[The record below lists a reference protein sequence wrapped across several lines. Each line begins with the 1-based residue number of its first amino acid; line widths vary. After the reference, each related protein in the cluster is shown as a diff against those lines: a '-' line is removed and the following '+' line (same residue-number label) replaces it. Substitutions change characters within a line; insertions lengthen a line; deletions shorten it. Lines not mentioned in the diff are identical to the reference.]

1 MEATPMS
8 KPIKPTV
15 NSAQASS
22 VGSADSA
29 LHQSDSKQAAP
40 KWLGK
45 RVGRFRLQSLIG
57 QGAMGRVFR
66 AEDTT
71 LQRRVALKIIALYD
85 RTGQINPHA
94 ERFVTEAR
102 AAAALEHPHVVQIYE
117 AGESGK
123 VCYIAMELVEGGSL
137 GELVDSS
144 GPMDV
149 QRACQLIAEA
159 GEALAAAHAVGVI
172 HRDVK
177 PANLMLSRHGRC
189 KVTDFGLAA
198 FDDEMSN
205 SAVSDRKVGTAL
217 FVAPEV
223 ICGTSAD
230 ERSDLYSLAATLF
243 YLLTGRPPFLAHTR
257 IDAMRAHLE
266 QPVPDINT
274 LRHHL
279 PNGLAQAITKALD
292 KDPGRRFGSMEQFS
306 RLMRVYSIPLSTP
319 APAAAPLA
327 NNISPQLSTPPEPGL
342 SGSGAAISGSFTSSS
357 TLGGFGSIRSF
368 SNDSAHSSGF
378 LPPTPTAR
386 NRLAAS
392 DHLAALSEAAAKIDH
407 LAALAEAAS
416 HSAAFSSAEF
426 DRANDNPSQI
436 PVATIV
442 QDRRRIL
449 GLPLA
454 TFTGIA
460 AGLLIAAVS
469 ITWTLLHTSPPKA
482 NIATAAPIPTPP
494 PVEPILAAERE
505 EPSPSPIAAVAP
517 PVKPTAVL
525 PLVLSPQAAS
535 AVPPGVLQPT
545 DIDAMRRIA
554 DGKDPAHPDEWAV
567 IQGKVLVAGR
577 SGTGKTFH
585 LRFVQPSGTV
595 QFEVICYQ
603 SAGMFEQM
611 DAAFGGDAAKTLL
624 DKTIRVSGK
633 LHVYNGTTVQMVLD
647 TPKRV
652 VIVDKP

>member
-1 MEATPMS
+1 MS
-8 KPIKPTV
+8 KPVKPSG
-15 NSAQASS
+15 NPALASS
-22 VGSADSA
+22 TGAADSV
-29 LHQSDSKQAAP
+29 LRQSDSNQAAP

-45 RVGRFRLQSLIG
+45 RVGRFRLQALIG

-66 AEDTT
+66 AEDAT
-71 LQRRVALKIIALYD
+71 LQRRVAFKIIALYD

-149 QRACQLIAEA
+149 HRACQLTAEA

-189 KVTDFGLAA
+189 KVTDFGLAT
-198 FDDEMSN
+198 FEDDMSD
-205 SAVSDRKVGTAL
+205 SALSDRNRKVGTAL

-223 ICGTSAD
+223 ICGTCAD

-243 YLLTGRPPFLAHTR
+243 YLLTGRPPFLAHNRT
-257 IDAMRAHLE
+257 DAMRAHLE
-266 QPVPDINT
+266 QPVPDIRT
-274 LRHHL
+274 LRHNL
-279 PNGLAQAITKALD
+279 PDGLAHAITKALD

-319 APAAAPLA
+319 GLPAAPPPANRIAPTQ
-327 NNISPQLSTPPEPGL
+327 PSTPPESGM
-342 SGSGAAISGSFTSSS
+342 SGSGASISGSFTSSS
-357 TLGGFGSIRSF
+357 VLGGFGAIRSF
-368 SNDSAHSSGF
+368 SGNDSAYSSGH
-378 LPPTPTAR
+378 LSPAPTSM

-392 DHLAALSEAAAKIDH
+392 DHLAALTEAAARIDH

-426 DRANDNPSQI
+426 THANPNASQI

-442 QDRRRIL
+442 QERRRIL

-454 TFTGIA
+454 AFSGIA
-460 AGLLIAAVS
+460 AGVVIAAIAVA
-469 ITWTLLHTSPPKA
+469 WVLLHNSPPKV
-482 NIATAAPIPTPP
+482 NITAAPLPTPP
-494 PVEPILAAERE
+494 PAEPILAADRE
-505 EPSPSPIAAVAP
+505 EPAPPPIAVVAP
-517 PVKPTAVL
+517 PVKPVVAL
-525 PLVLSPQAAS
+525 PVVSPQAAS
-535 AVPPGVLQPT
+535 TVPPGVLQPT

-567 IQGKVLVAGR
+567 IQGRVLVAGR
-577 SGTGKTFH
+577 SGSGKTFH

-595 QFEVICYQ
+595 QFEILCFQ

-624 DKTIRVSGK
+624 DKTVRVSGK
-633 LHVYNGTTVQMVLD
+633 LRVYNGTTVQMVLD

>member
-1 MEATPMS
+1 MS

-22 VGSADSA
+22 IGSADSA

-45 RVGRFRLQSLIG
+45 RVGRFRLQALIG

-66 AEDTT
+66 AEDIT

-149 QRACQLIAEA
+149 HRACQLIAEA

-198 FDDEMSN
+198 FDDDMSD
-205 SAVSDRKVGTAL
+205 SAAADRKVGTAL

-243 YLLTGRPPFLAHTR
+243 YLLTGRPPFLAHNR
-257 IDAMRAHLE
+257 IDAMRAHLK

-274 LRHHL
+274 LRQNL

-292 KDPGRRFGSMEQFS
+292 KDPGRRFASMEQFS
-306 RLMRVYSIPLSTP
+306 RLMRVYSIPLP
-319 APAAAPLA
+319 ASAVAPPPPPPAY
-327 NNISPQLSTPPEPGL
+327 NISPLQLSAPSDPGL
-342 SGSGAAISGSFTSSS
+342 SGSGAPISGSFTSSS
-357 TLGGFGSIRSF
+357 TLGGFGAIRSF

-392 DHLAALSEAAAKIDH
+392 DHLAALSEAAARIDH
-407 LAALAEAAS
+407 LAALAEAAT
-416 HSAAFSSAEF
+416 HSAAFSSAEV
-426 DRANDNPSQI
+426 DRANDNASQI

-460 AGLLIAAVS
+460 AGLLIAALSV
-469 ITWTLLHTSPPKA
+469 TWTLLHASPPKA
-482 NIATAAPIPTPP
+482 NIAAASPIPTPP
-494 PVEPILAAERE
+494 PAEPILAADRE
-505 EPSPSPIAAVAP
+505 EPAPPIAEVAP
-517 PVKPTAVL
+517 PVKPTVPL
-525 PLVLSPQAAS
+525 PVTLPPQAAS
-535 AVPPGVLQPT
+535 TVPPGVLQPT
-545 DIDAMRRIA
+545 DIDALRRIA

-567 IQGKVLVAGR
+567 IQGRVLVAGR

-595 QFEVICYQ
+595 QFEIICYE
-603 SAGMFEQM
+603 STGMFEQM
-611 DAAFGGDAAKTLL
+611 DAAFDGDAAKTLL
-624 DKTIRVSGK
+624 DKTVRVSGK

-647 TPKRV
+647 TPKQV